1 MNRIYYYC
9 IADFCFSV
17 SGISGLDYLLP
28 SFAAFR
34 TSFCCEEERLFA
46 VHVLPR
52 LPEPAN
58 DMAEMDVSNN
68 DLGQVR
74 LQGSLDSYRI
84 ELKYEDGMVHRMQ
97 ADKSFTSIQ
106 IQLCRQDRYLGEAL
120 SSLLRIAFSQAILR
134 KGGISVHASAVIHLD
149 CCYVFM
155 G

>member
-84 ELKYEDGMVHRMQ
+84 
-97 ADKSFTSIQ
+97 
-106 IQLCRQDRYLGEAL
+106 
-120 SSLLRIAFSQAILR
+120 
-134 KGGISVHASAVIHLD
+134 
-149 CCYVFM
+149 
-155 G
+155 